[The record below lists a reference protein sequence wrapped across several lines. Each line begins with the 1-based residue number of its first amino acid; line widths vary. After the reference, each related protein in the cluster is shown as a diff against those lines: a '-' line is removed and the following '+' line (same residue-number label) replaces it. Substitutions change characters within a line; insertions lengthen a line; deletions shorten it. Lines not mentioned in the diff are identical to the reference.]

1 MWFMS
6 KTKLWR
12 CVALALAVLLF
23 LTPAVSAS
31 EPKESEEEEEKYVP
45 QDLIDL
51 TQVQEEVITYETVE
65 VVRGSFVNEVN
76 VPTSPYR
83 AFDYNLKFPRNDAKF
98 LEFTVKKGD
107 EVKKGDVLARFTVE
121 KSEVE
126 LTRLSLSLQRAREQ
140 TEEGIRQ
147 REDAIKQKRAE
158 VKTLSDAYEKKMAE
172 LSIKKMETELK
183 QYKLRQERS
192 LSGQEKAYEEE
203 KVRYATDVLVSP
215 ADGVVTEL
223 EPMLKDMPIYS
234 GQTLVTVSASSS
246 GLLVAE
252 NHDGLRYNM
261 PVRVKAKNEEN
272 EEVYL
277 PGRIVAA
284 DNAIPAAERT
294 GFVLI
299 EVEPYDEKKFT
310 VVDKP
315 RVYAHTMQM
324 DDVFVVPTQSRAIKQ
339 EDDKYYVQ
347 KLKDGITQ
355 KRYIQRDPIFS
366 SFADAWVF
374 SGVEEGDTLI
384 LH

>member
-1 MWFMS
+1 MS

-31 EPKESEEEEEKYVP
+31 EPKENEEEEKYVP

-51 TQVQEEVITYETVE
+51 TQVQEEAITYETVE

-223 EPMLKDMPIYS
+223 EPMLKDMPVYS

-272 EEVYL
+272 EEDLTSQISQL
-277 PGRIVAA
+277 PCI
-284 DNAIPAAERT
+284 
-294 GFVLI
+294 
-299 EVEPYDEKKFT
+299 
-310 VVDKP
+310 
-315 RVYAHTMQM
+315 
-324 DDVFVVPTQSRAIKQ
+324 S
-339 EDDKYYVQ
+339 
-347 KLKDGITQ
+347 
-355 KRYIQRDPIFS
+355 
-366 SFADAWVF
+366 
-374 SGVEEGDTLI
+374 
-384 LH
+384 